1 MLWNRGGARV
11 GVPAAESSAT
21 IDHATTRGTMGH
33 MAGPP
38 TFTVIMG
45 CNGAGKTT
53 WKRANYARLPARH
66 YDLDAVAGGIGDWNN
81 REIQRRALEIA
92 HAEIDRAIAAGQ
104 DFGTET
110 TYAGRRGPGMV
121 QQLREQGYRIDGIY
135 IGTETPDINIER
147 VAHRVRTLTGH
158 DIDPERVRER
168 HGRSLENLQRD
179 AAAFDRLVLL
189 DNSTHYEDRRPRP
202 TTQGTLANG
211 RLQEDD
217 EPDTTWCRV
226 WVEKLPRTA

>member
-1 MLWNRGGARV
+1 
-11 GVPAAESSAT
+11 
-21 IDHATTRGTMGH
+21 
-33 MAGPP
+33 MANQP

-81 REIQRRALEIA
+81 RETQRRALEFA

-121 QQLREQGYRIDGIY
+121 QQLREQGYRIEGIY

-147 VAHRVRTLTGH
+147 VACVFRSKPIT
-158 DIDPERVRER
+158 DS
-168 HGRSLENLQRD
+168 GRSRSLIPVEADHPPSELRGAGRPADRETFLLFRRD
-179 AAAFDRLVLL
+179 ERWRTGGCPCARFERCCGCT
-189 DNSTHYEDRRPRP
+189 SPPR
-202 TTQGTLANG
+202 
-211 RLQEDD
+211 
-217 EPDTTWCRV
+217 
-226 WVEKLPRTA
+226 

>member
-1 MLWNRGGARV
+1 
-11 GVPAAESSAT
+11 
-21 IDHATTRGTMGH
+21 MGH

-53 WKRANYARLPARH
+53 WKRANYDRLPARH

-147 VAHRVRTLTGH
+147 VAHRVRTFTGH

-168 HGRSLENLQRD
+168 HRRSLENLQRD

-189 DNSTHYEDRRPRP
+189 DNSTHCEDRRPRP
-202 TTQGTLANG
+202 TTQCTLENG

>member
-1 MLWNRGGARV
+1 
-11 GVPAAESSAT
+11 
-21 IDHATTRGTMGH
+21 
-33 MAGPP
+33 
-38 TFTVIMG
+38 MG

-53 WKRANYARLPARH
+53 WKRANYDRLPPRH

-92 HAEIDRAIAAGQ
+92 HAEIDRTIAASQ

-121 QQLREQGYRIDGIY
+121 QQLRAQGYRIEGIY

-168 HGRSLENLQRD
+168 HRRSLENLLRD
-179 AAAFDRLVLL
+179 AAAFDQLVLL
-189 DNSTHYEDRRPRP
+189 DNSIHHEDRRPRP
-202 TTQGTLANG
+202 TTQGTLERG

-217 EPDTTWCRV
+217 EPDAT
-226 WVEKLPRTA
+226 

>member
-1 MLWNRGGARV
+1 
-11 GVPAAESSAT
+11 
-21 IDHATTRGTMGH
+21 
-33 MAGPP
+33 MADQP

-45 CNGAGKTT
+45 CNGSGKTT

-81 REIQRRALEIA
+81 RETQRRALEVA
-92 HAEIDRAIAAGQ
+92 HAEIDRAIAGGQ
-104 DFGTET
+104 NFGTET
-110 TYAGRRGPGMV
+110 TYAGRRGPEMV
-121 QQLREQGYRIDGIY
+121 QQLHEQGYRIEGIY

-168 HGRSLENLQRD
+168 HRRSLENLQRD
-179 AAAFDRLVLL
+179 AAAFDQLVLL

-211 RLQEDD
+211 QLQEDD
-217 EPDTTWCRV
+217 KPDATWCRV
-226 WVEKLPRTA
+226 WVERLPHST

>member
-1 MLWNRGGARV
+1 
-11 GVPAAESSAT
+11 
-21 IDHATTRGTMGH
+21 
-33 MAGPP
+33 MANQP

-81 REIQRRALEIA
+81 RETQRRALEFV

-121 QQLREQGYRIDGIY
+121 QQLREQGYRIEGIY

-158 DIDPERVRER
+158 DIDGERVRER
-168 HGRSLENLQRD
+168 HRRSLENLQRD

-202 TTQGTLANG
+202 TTQATLANG

-217 EPDTTWCRV
+217 EPDAIWSRV

>member
-1 MLWNRGGARV
+1 MVA
-11 GVPAAESSAT
+11 
-21 IDHATTRGTMGH
+21 
-33 MAGPP
+33 PP

-53 WKRANYARLPARH
+53 WKRANYDRLPPRH

-81 REIQRRALEIA
+81 RETQRRALEIA
-92 HAEIDRAIAAGQ
+92 HAEIDRTIAAGQ

-121 QQLREQGYRIDGIY
+121 QQLREQGYRIEGIY

-158 DIDPERVRER
+158 DIDPKRVRER
-168 HGRSLENLQRD
+168 HRRSLENLQRD
-179 AAAFDRLVLL
+179 AAAFHQLFLL
-189 DNSTHYEDRRPRP
+189 DNSTHHGDRRPRP
-202 TTQGTLANG
+202 TTQCTLENG
-211 RLQEDD
+211 RVQEDD
-217 EPDTTWCRV
+217 APDATWCHQWLEELSRSG
-226 WVEKLPRTA
+226 